1 MNCVFYDKN
10 LKFPA
15 RGSDLA
21 PFLRNGTKIKIP
33 FEIKPPLPQKYL
45 AIDISRPCFHLNRT
59 IMK

>member
-21 PFLRNGTKIKIP
+21 PFLGNGTKIKIP
-33 FEIKPPLPQKYL
+33 FEIKPPLPQSYL
-45 AIDISRPCFHLNRT
+45 ATFLSE
-59 IMK
+59 